1 MHQELRDA
9 GESEPWE
16 QQEPQDGEAQVP
28 QELQDGEPWEEPG
41 AEESEEEEEY
51 S

>member
-1 MHQELRDA
+1 MHQEPRGA

-16 QQEPQDGEAQVP
+16 QRAQRDGEAQEPRV
-28 QELQDGEPWEEPG
+28 LQDGEPWEEPG